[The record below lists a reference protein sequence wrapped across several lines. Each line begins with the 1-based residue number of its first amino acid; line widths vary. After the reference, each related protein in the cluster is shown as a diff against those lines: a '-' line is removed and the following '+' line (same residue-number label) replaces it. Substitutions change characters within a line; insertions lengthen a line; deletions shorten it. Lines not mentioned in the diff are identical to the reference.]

1 MDMCYNIGDISVW
14 FQFLGINLYLVV
26 INMKIL
32 IIEDEYNLADAIASM
47 LKREKYSVE
56 IKTDGEDGLDEA
68 LTDIYDLIIL
78 DVMLPRRNGFDI
90 LEELRENKI
99 NAKILML
106 TAKNTIDDKM
116 MGFNNGADD
125 YLTKPFHMEEL
136 MARVNV
142 QLRKNSNLNKEVIEL
157 GDIILNIRSME
168 LSNKFQEHKV
178 KIIGKE
184 FQLLELLMN
193 NANRVME
200 KEQLF
205 VKIWGYDSECDI
217 NTLEAYISFIRKKL
231 KLVKSNINLKAIRNM
246 GYVLEVNDEKI
257 KS

>member
-1 MDMCYNIGDISVW
+1 
-14 FQFLGINLYLVV
+14 
-26 INMKIL
+26 MKIL
-32 IIEDEYNLADAIASM
+32 IIEDEYNLADAISSM
-47 LKREKYSVE
+47 LKSKKYSVE
-56 IKTDGEDGLDEA
+56 IKTDGEDGLEEA

-78 DVMLPRRNGFDI
+78 DVMLPHKNGFEI
-90 LEELRENKI
+90 LKSLREEKI

-106 TAKNTIDDKM
+106 TAKSTIDDKM
-116 MGFNNGADD
+116 IGFNNGADD

-136 MARVNV
+136 LARVNV
-142 QLRKNSNLNKEVIEL
+142 QLRKNNNMSNDILEL
-157 GDIILNIRSME
+157 GDIVLNIKSME
-168 LSNKFQEHKV
+168 LSNKNEDHKV

-205 VKIWGYDSECDI
+205 VKIWGYDTECDI

-231 KLVKSNINLKAIRNM
+231 KLVKSKINLKAIRNM
-246 GYVLEVNDEKI
+246 GYVLEVEDEKI
-257 KS
+257 KE

>member
-1 MDMCYNIGDISVW
+1 
-14 FQFLGINLYLVV
+14 
-26 INMKIL
+26 
-32 IIEDEYNLADAIASM
+32 M
-47 LKREKYSVE
+47 LKSKKYSVE
-56 IKTDGEDGLDEA
+56 IRTDGEEGSDEA

-78 DVMLPRRNGFDI
+78 DVMLPHKNGFEI
-90 LEELRENKI
+90 LKELREEKI

-116 MGFNNGADD
+116 IGFNNGADD

-136 MARVNV
+136 LARVNV
-142 QLRKNSNLNKEVIEL
+142 QLRKKNNVSNDIMEL
-157 GDIILNIRSME
+157 GDIILNIKSME
-168 LSNKFQEHKV
+168 LCNKNEDHRV

-193 NANRVME
+193 NANQIME

-205 VKIWGYDSECDI
+205 VKIWGYDTECDI

-231 KLVKSNINLKAIRNM
+231 KLIKSKINLKAIRNM
-246 GYVLEVNDEKI
+246 GYVLEVEYEKT
-257 KS
+257 KK

>member
-1 MDMCYNIGDISVW
+1 
-14 FQFLGINLYLVV
+14 
-26 INMKIL
+26 MKIL
-32 IIEDEYNLADAIASM
+32 IIEDEFNLADAVSCM
-47 LKREKYSVE
+47 LKSKKYSVE
-56 IKTDGEDGLDEA
+56 IKTDGEDGLEEA

-78 DVMLPRRNGFDI
+78 DVMLPHKNGFEI
-90 LEELRENKI
+90 LKELRQEKI

-106 TAKNTIDDKM
+106 TAKNTIEDKLV
-116 MGFNNGADD
+116 GFNNGADD

-142 QLRKNSNLNKEVIEL
+142 QLRKNSNIGNDILEL
-157 GDIILNIRSME
+157 GDITLNIKSME
-168 LSNKFQEHKV
+168 LSNKNEDHKV

-184 FQLLELLMN
+184 FGLLELLMN
-193 NANRVME
+193 NANQVME

-231 KLVKSNINLKAIRNM
+231 KLVKSKINLKAIRNM
-246 GYVLEVNDEKI
+246 GYVLEVNNEEI